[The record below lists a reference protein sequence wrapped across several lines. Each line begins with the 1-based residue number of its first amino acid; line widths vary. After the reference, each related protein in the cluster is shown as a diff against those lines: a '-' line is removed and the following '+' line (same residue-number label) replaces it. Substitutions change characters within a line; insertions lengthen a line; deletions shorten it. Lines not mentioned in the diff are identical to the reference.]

1 MTGWALSNQLKTS
14 IEQEIGR
21 GGSVVKNLL
30 VSAGDVGSVPGWGK
44 SAGGGQGNPLQYSCL
59 ENPMDRGASVQ
70 FISVTQSCPTLC
82 DPMNRSMPGL
92 PVLPQYKIKKFKVW
106 GEKKFCPGKPA
117 QPVSTGSVP
126 RSVPSPEH

>member
-1 MTGWALSNQLKTS
+1 MDSCIHMAESLHCSPETITTMLISSQFS
-14 IEQEIGR
+14 
-21 GGSVVKNLL
+21 SV
-30 VSAGDVGSVPGWGK
+30 A
-44 SAGGGQGNPLQYSCL
+44 
-59 ENPMDRGASVQ
+59 
-70 FISVTQSCPTLC
+70 QSCPTLC

-106 GEKKFCPGKPA
+106 GKKKFCPGKPA